1 MLCPQNGVR
10 IVAVDFVTSFHPMY
24 CIYALKVARTDGLM
38 LFLVACHCTSFI
50 VNLLLCYVL
59 GKYFF
64 FSPFIELMHTFTPT
78 LSVVCTCICA
88 WASAHRGKWSQLT
101 PTLKMDEKL
110 KSENMQ
116 KEQFSMFMLY
126 FESNQGKQV

>member
-10 IVAVDFVTSFHPMY
+10 IVAVDFVTSFHPIY

-38 LFLVACHCTSFI
+38 PFLVACHCTSFI

-64 FSPFIELMHTFTPT
+64 SLPL
-78 LSVVCTCICA
+78 LS
-88 WASAHRGKWSQLT
+88 
-101 PTLKMDEKL
+101 
-110 KSENMQ
+110 
-116 KEQFSMFMLY
+116 
-126 FESNQGKQV
+126 